1 MKKRTSVLLGCLA
14 ALLCLPIGFAI
25 AQTAMPEQDISVA
38 ETHKDPDPSTDPVQ
52 ELNALHRA
60 AQAGDKAAEAQAAVA
75 VRQEILSR
83 LSQADREA
91 AESAP
96 PEPVV
101 PPGTKT
107 YLAPSMPDEVVSR
120 CEEEIK
126 NGGGSELCELIVL
139 RDEGKVRSG
148 AFTPEQQNAALKEA
162 R

>member
-1 MKKRTSVLLGCLA
+1 MKKRTSVLLGGFV
-14 ALLCLPIGFAI
+14 ALLCIPIGFAV
-25 AQTAMPEQDISVA
+25 AQTAIPEQDLSVA
-38 ETHKDPDPSTDPVQ
+38 EMHKDPDPSTDPVQ
-52 ELNALHRA
+52 ELNALHKA
-60 AQAGDKAAEAQAAVA
+60 AQEGDKAAEARAAA
-75 VRQEILSR
+75 SMRQEILSR
-83 LSQADREA
+83 LSQPDREA

-120 CEEEIK
+120 CEEEIER
-126 NGGGSELCELIVL
+126 GSENELCEMIVL

-148 AFTPEQQNAALKEA
+148 AFTPEQQSAALKEA